1 VDVVEVVVVVDV
13 VVGEIEDMDTGA
25 FLSNHGQ
32 LFINTINTTFDDSY
46 KAFKQ
51 HGNTL
56 TWKQRVDGN

>member
-1 VDVVEVVVVVDV
+1 MDVVEVVVVVDV

-25 FLSNHGQ
+25 FLSNHVQ
-32 LFINTINTTFDDSY
+32 LFINTINTAFDSY

-51 HGNTL
+51 HGNTS